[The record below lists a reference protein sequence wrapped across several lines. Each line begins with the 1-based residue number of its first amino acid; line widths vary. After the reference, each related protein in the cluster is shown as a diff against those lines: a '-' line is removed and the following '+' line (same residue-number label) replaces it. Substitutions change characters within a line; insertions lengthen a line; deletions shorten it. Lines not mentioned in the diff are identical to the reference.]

1 MNLWAKRIGQLTLL
15 AVALFFLS
23 CEDETSILGFKN
35 PNEKFDIRY
44 VDIPVTSSTMLIDSV
59 RSSNYY
65 VSNDLNRWLVGQYED
80 PEFGTITASAYTQ
93 FLPTNYPSTNKAHR
107 DTTYYIVDSIT
118 LKLNFDWYAY
128 GADDGPESNLGMLQ
142 KINIHELTQ
151 QLSVSTS
158 TSVNNNTGGQQIPT
172 ETIYNRANEYFTN
185 TVIGYDPAVVGSREY
200 YVNLKEWDFQAN
212 SSSDLDSS
220 LTIKLNLEFGQRLF
234 DLALTDTI
242 AFRTGST
249 FVTKF
254 PGLAFIPELN
264 DKIVGFDPRLDS
276 SKIQIYYRTMHTGPD
291 TLIAKSQVNFRFS
304 NLVSYNKI
312 SADRSSSDLSFLSA
326 KYQPDEDGET
336 RYIQSATGV
345 VVKLDF
351 SKFLEFADTIER
363 LAINSAELK
372 INNINIASDYHN
384 LPPKNLVVKVLKS
397 NNRFKEL
404 TYPGRG
410 SAYTED
416 ITNLNAFNGYVSF
429 DSRNTLSYNALP
441 ADSTLNIL
449 NDGGSF
455 FTLSYSNDDNWYRG
469 SANLFFQQFFNNKD
483 DESISQFTSVAL
495 YPYEPSL
502 SPTLPFG
509 RHIYGKTINRVS
521 FDKDDIVLRIYY
533 TVPVSN

>member
-44 VDIPVTSSTMLIDSV
+44 VDIPVTSSTLLIDSV

-65 VSNDLNRWLVGQYED
+65 VTNDLNRWLVGLYED

-93 FLPTNYPSTNKAHR
+93 FTPTNYPNTYKKHR
-107 DTTYYIVDSIT
+107 DTTYYIVDSV
-118 LKLNFDWYAY
+118 KLRINFDWYAY
-128 GADDGPESNLGMLQ
+128 GVDDGAESNLGLLQ
-142 KINIHELTQ
+142 KLNIHELTE
-151 QLSVSTS
+151 QLSVSAS
-158 TSVNNNTGGQQIPT
+158 TTINNNTGGQQVPT
-172 ETIYNRANEYFTN
+172 ETIYNRAREYFTS
-185 TVIGYDPAVVGSREY
+185 TVTSYNPTKIGSREY
-200 YVNLKEWDFQAN
+200 NVNLKEWDFQAN
-212 SSSDLDSS
+212 SSAKLDSS
-220 LTIKLNLEFGQRLF
+220 LTIKLDSDFGQRLF
-234 DLALTDTI
+234 ELAVTDTV
-242 AFRTGST
+242 AFRTSST

-254 PGLAFIPELN
+254 PGLAIIPEIS
-264 DKIVGFDPRLDS
+264 DKIVGFDPRSDS
-276 SKIQIYYRTMHTGPD
+276 SRIQIYYRTIHKATD
-291 TLIAKSQVNFRFS
+291 TLISHNKLIFRFS
-304 NLVSYNKI
+304 NLVSYNKV
-312 SADRSSSDLSFLSA
+312 STDRSSTDLSFLTT
-326 KYQPDEDGET
+326 KYEPNEDGET

-372 INNINIASDYHN
+372 INNVNIASDYHH
-384 LPPKNLVVKVLKS
+384 LPPKNLVVKVLKP

-410 SAYTED
+410 GLYNED
-416 ITNLNAFNGYVSF
+416 ITTLNSFNGYVSF
-429 DSRNTLSYNALP
+429 DSRNTLYYNALP
-441 ADSTLNIL
+441 ADSTLNII

-455 FTLSYSNDDNWYRG
+455 FTLSYSKDDKWYRG
-469 SANLFFQQFFNNKD
+469 TANLFFQQFFNNKA
-483 DESISQFTSVAL
+483 DESASSFATVAL
-495 YPYEPSL
+495 YPYEPTQSSSL
-502 SPTLPFG
+502 SFG
-509 RHIYGKTINRVS
+509 RHIYGKTINRVT